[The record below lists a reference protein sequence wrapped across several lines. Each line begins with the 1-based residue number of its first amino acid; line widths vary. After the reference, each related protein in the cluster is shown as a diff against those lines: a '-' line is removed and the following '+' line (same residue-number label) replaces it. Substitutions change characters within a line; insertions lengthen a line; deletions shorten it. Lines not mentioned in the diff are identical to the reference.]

1 MYPTVI
7 TSTFK
12 LDADY
17 ITKLLWLISKIP
29 HWTYVELDDDDLT
42 EEEQHDYIQ
51 ALFLQVLFQSG
62 ILCATENS
70 PWDCSINTN
79 LPSLTF

>member
-1 MYPTVI
+1 MYSTII
-7 TSTFK
+7 TPTFK
-12 LDADY
+12 LDANY
-17 ITKLLWLISKIP
+17 ITKLLGLISKIP
-29 HWTYVELDDDDLT
+29 HGTYVELDDDDLT

-70 PWDCSINTN
+70 PGDCSINTN
-79 LPSLTF
+79 LPNLTF